1 MTDRPCLP
9 GILTSS
15 DLEGRSSL
23 VCHGGR
29 VWVPQIGVVF
39 EKLHPFLQEAASSV
53 AQVIHISGAPSQ
65 VDSWNNLR
73 SGCQTG
79 GCSFEA
85 QHAKVAIAYL

>member
-1 MTDRPCLP
+1 M
-9 GILTSS
+9 
-15 DLEGRSSL
+15 
-23 VCHGGR
+23 CHGGR

-39 EKLHPFLQEAASSV
+39 EKLHPFLQEVASSV

-79 GCSFEA
+79 AAALRPSMQKWLSLTSERFPS
-85 QHAKVAIAYL
+85 LR